1 MSTLGE
7 RLRRER
13 EKFGWS
19 QVYVSKQLGL
29 KRSSTYA
36 NWEYDLREPDL
47 DMINKLATLFDVSP
61 SDLTGFEETE
71 STTIREMRE
80 QYLTDETMKLAEDIN
95 NLPDH
100 KRKILIDMLDA
111 LKEENKK

>member
-13 EKFGWS
+13 EKLGWS

-36 NWEYDLREPDL
+36 NWEYNLREPDL

-61 SDLTGFEETE
+61 SDLTGFEETD
-71 STTIREMRE
+71 STMVREMRE
-80 QYLTDETMKLAEDIN
+80 QYLTEETRKLAEDIN
-95 NLPDH
+95 NLPNH
-100 KRKILIDMLDA
+100 KRKILLDMLYA